1 MTEWLKLATCPGA
14 GGGILDE
21 SFSETFSQFM
31 DTVKKVN
38 KRLSAEGEI
47 KTSLADI
54 LPLRSR
60 ATLDNLAYNLRICGT
75 SGLRKAEL
83 AERIREALPNADYIL
98 KSIIKLN
105 REEWRF
111 FVRIADEGK
120 LTSDISVPLPYM
132 RAYEDALIQAY
143 RKDQE
148 LTFIVPDEFKALY
161 DQMKQLGVFEHKEK
175 MVLIDEYACAA
186 VALYGALEIEKL
198 IEIMEMHGK
207 GLEAK
212 SFVESVLTYR
222 SRADGE
228 YAVYK
233 KMVIARQF
241 DEYGHKRLK
250 DLIAS
255 REGKSIYI
263 PSAEEFLKYCGP
275 FYYEETS
282 YTKAL
287 KQTIALFLGDEDKA
301 SKLTYDIHHLV
312 LMQARMQDIMDHIS
326 ASGVEYKTMPEM
338 EKMFGVVVDVFNNTR
353 LWSNYGHTPV
363 EASAERR
370 GKTSLPMNAQ
380 AAFDAPESRNAP
392 CPCGSGKKYKHCCG
406 RVH

>member
-1 MTEWLKLATCPGA
+1 MASAGCVQGI
-14 GGGILDE
+14 GGGTLE
-21 SFSETFSQFM
+21 ENLPETFAQLM
-31 DTVKKVN
+31 NAVKKVN
-38 KRLSAEGEI
+38 KRLSVEGEV

-60 ATLDNLAYNLRICGT
+60 ATLDNFAYNLRIYGT

-83 AERIREALPNADYIL
+83 AERVRAALPDVDYIL
-98 KSIIKLN
+98 RSIIKLN

-111 FVRIADEGK
+111 FVKIADKGR
-120 LTSDISVPLPYM
+120 LTSDIGTPLPYM
-132 RAYEDALIQAY
+132 RAYEDALIQVY

-161 DQMKQLGVFEHKEK
+161 DQMKPLGVFEYKEK

-186 VALYGALEIEKL
+186 AAFYGALEIEKL
-198 IEIMEMHGK
+198 IEIMEKHGK
-207 GLEAK
+207 GLETK
-212 SFVESVLTYR
+212 SFVESVLNYR

-250 DLIAS
+250 ELIAA

-263 PSAEEFLKYCGP
+263 PSADEFLKYCGVL
-275 FYYEETS
+275 YYEETS

-287 KQTIALFLGDEDKA
+287 KQTIALFLGDEEKA

-312 LMQARMQDIMDHIS
+312 LMQARMQDIMDHLH
-326 ASGVEYKTMPEM
+326 ASGVEYRTMPEM
-338 EKMFGVVVDVFNNTR
+338 EKMAKAVIDVFNNTR

-370 GKTSLPMNAQ
+370 GKTSRTMPQLAS
-380 AAFDAPESRNAP
+380 FDAPDSRNSP